1 MADLYSDGQ
10 SARAR
15 ARSPSRIEARF
26 RRRWRVFAAA
36 GDRPGRIEY
45 GVMQSLAKITA
56 AASRVCRI
64 VVVEHSE
71 TQASRMQSLL
81 EAEGWEVSIAG
92 SAEEALAS
100 LADPFPDLIIA
111 GYNLPGMRG
120 NDFCRRIRM
129 NSGTREIPLLIMT
142 DSVAEISEIPG
153 RDSGANGYIA
163 RSENTEMNT
172 EILLLRIRALLRKCG
187 QEDTASNPQDSGFR
201 SASILIIDDSPTYLA
216 ALSQEMRNQGYRVK
230 SAPSGSEGLKQL
242 QTHSFDC
249 VLVDLVMPYMTGFE
263 VCRRITAMRSS
274 MENVPAVILLTG
286 STSRD
291 DMNRGLEAGADDFV
305 AKSSDLAVLRAR
317 VQAALRRRF
326 YQEEARR
333 IEGELKTRELE
344 TRNALAGREA
354 AETRA
359 AMAEKLVQAS
369 HDLEES
375 NRKLK
380 ETQAR
385 LIQNEKMASLGQL
398 VAGIAHEINNPL
410 AFVMNNLFIAES
422 GLVALAPE
430 IEPHLTERLLLKL
443 RKTRDRLEEMREGLT
458 RVKVLVLDLRTF
470 SRLDEGEFKTVD
482 LVDAID
488 TVLLLLKHKM
498 NSRIHVEK
506 HYGPV
511 RRLYCSAGRINQVL
525 MNLTANAVDA
535 MAGEGHIVITTSHT
549 PELFAISIRDTGAGI
564 PAAIRG
570 KIFDPFF
577 TTKPVGQGTGLG
589 LAISYGIV
597 QDHRGSIEVRS
608 EEGRGTEFIVKIP
621 LDLEAQR
628 AK

>member
-1 MADLYSDGQ
+1 
-10 SARAR
+10 
-15 ARSPSRIEARF
+15 
-26 RRRWRVFAAA
+26 
-36 GDRPGRIEY
+36 
-45 GVMQSLAKITA
+45 
-56 AASRVCRI
+56 
-64 VVVEHSE
+64 
-71 TQASRMQSLL
+71 
-81 EAEGWEVSIAG
+81 
-92 SAEEALAS
+92 
-100 LADPFPDLIIA
+100 
-111 GYNLPGMRG
+111 
-120 NDFCRRIRM
+120 
-129 NSGTREIPLLIMT
+129 
-142 DSVAEISEIPG
+142 
-153 RDSGANGYIA
+153 
-163 RSENTEMNT
+163 
-172 EILLLRIRALLRKCG
+172 
-187 QEDTASNPQDSGFR
+187 
-201 SASILIIDDSPTYLA
+201 
-216 ALSQEMRNQGYRVK
+216 
-230 SAPSGSEGLKQL
+230 
-242 QTHSFDC
+242 
-249 VLVDLVMPYMTGFE
+249 
-263 VCRRITAMRSS
+263 
-274 MENVPAVILLTG
+274 
-286 STSRD
+286 
-291 DMNRGLEAGADDFV
+291 
-305 AKSSDLAVLRAR
+305 
-317 VQAALRRRF
+317 
-326 YQEEARR
+326 
-333 IEGELKTRELE
+333 
-344 TRNALAGREA
+344 
-354 AETRA
+354 
-359 AMAEKLVQAS
+359 
-369 HDLEES
+369 
-375 NRKLK
+375 
-380 ETQAR
+380 

-430 IEPHLTERLLLKL
+430 IEPHLTERLLTKL